1 MILLSG
7 HSLTQ
12 ERRVPMEA
20 LSLQLKERDSTASM
34 VPTDMTGINAESWFL
49 DDVSPGGGIV
59 YRVSGIQTS
68 YTVATI
74 TVKLE
79 HVINTLRDKVI
90 FGEITPA
97 DITGNPNAERCSAE
111 QAVRFILADQSDW
124 RLGTF
129 GYNVSDPYKFDGE
142 TLYDALVKISNSL
155 EDCWWS
161 YDMSQYPFV
170 LNMTPKPAG
179 VACEL
184 RPGRNL
190 SAITKNVDKSGMY
203 TRFYPVGKDDLHIP
217 GEYVSRNEH
226 LYGTVSK
233 IEVDQSIDDPSEL
246 YEWAVDR
253 LKKHAEPNVNI
264 TADGIELADA
274 TGETLD
280 RLTLGRICRIPLTE
294 FDTIIEERIVGL
306 DYSDKVH
313 QPEKVRITMSNQ
325 KDDAQHD
332 LVHVLASNIKAT
344 SKGQRTSTRQQK
356 NDHAWIEDTNDHVA
370 LCAEGIVGVDAQ
382 GKPNWT
388 ILSQLVVDGTGVHQS
403 VQEIQRGNVIRDT
416 RIEENERSITLEANN
431 RADADNELQGK
442 ITVEADRITQE
453 VTQRQNGDEAL
464 SGRITVE
471 AGKIT
476 QIVSA
481 VGADGEVTAASIV
494 LAINA
499 TGESEAHID
508 ANKVYIGNE
517 KSTTVIDG
525 KLSTNR
531 LASAISALD
540 YVTTKSLS
548 AKKFWLYDSP
558 DETTNT
564 VNVASTALRTAA
576 LTLSGNTYYLHL
588 YAIDGTECVS
598 TKNNAMSFS
607 RATTLGGTWSG
618 GKLTVKATPQ
628 NNQITFAIFDVTGQ
642 DVTWTGRTGE
652 ITVYSNVDDGETKYD
667 IGKKLTVT
675 APIQTQT
682 FGQAWSNGKLTITAN
697 PSNSTTT
704 AAIFDLTGQDVTWS
718 GRTATISV
726 YANRDD
732 GETKIDTGKRLTLTA
747 PIQTQTYGHS
757 WSGGTLTVT
766 GNPSGST
773 TTAAIFDLTNQDVS
787 WSGRTAT
794 ITVYANRDGGETK
807 TDTGKRLTLTAPIQ
821 SQSYSHSWASGIC
834 TVTGQPSGST
844 TTVGIFDLTSGDVSW
859 SGRTGTITV
868 YANKD
873 GGETKTDTGKRLTV
887 TAPVQTQ
894 TYAHSWSSGTLT
906 VTGSPSGS
914 TTTAGI
920 FDLTSGDVSWSGRT
934 GTIAVY
940 ANKDGGET
948 KTDTGKRL
956 TVTAPIQT
964 QSYSH
969 SWSNGTLTVTGAP
982 SGSTTTAAIFD
993 LTSGDVSW
1001 SGRTGTIAVYANKDG
1016 GETKTDTGKR
1026 LTVTAP
1032 IQSQSFSHSWSGGT
1046 LTVSASPSGSETY
1059 VGIFDLRSQDIS
1071 WSGRNATITVYANK
1085 DNGETRYDTGKRL
1098 YLTAPIQ
1105 HNMVWQSWSNGILTM
1120 TTDPG
1125 GDVYTAGIFDLRGQ
1139 DVSWDGYTATI
1150 ALYANAD
1157 GGETRYD
1164 TGKRLTLEATSAYYN
1179 GVDAGHADFT
1189 AHTFAK
1195 VFNTNDTIY
1204 HGKFYDSQ
1212 GRALTSQDYY
1222 WFGINYNY
1230 GGSNASVDFY
1240 TYNPS

>member
-233 IEVDQSIDDPSEL
+233 IEVDQSIDDPAEL
-246 YEWAVDR
+246 YEWAVER

-382 GKPNWT
+382 GNPNWK
-388 ILSQLVVDGTGVHQS
+388 ILSQIVVDGTGIHQS

-416 RIEENERSITLEANN
+416 KIEQNERAITLEANN
-431 RADADNELQGK
+431 RVNADNELQGK

-453 VTQRQNGDEAL
+453 VTQRKNGDEAL
-464 SGRITVE
+464 SGRITVEANRITQEVTDRTNADSTLSGRITTEAGRITAEVTRAKGAEDVLSGRLTITENAITQEVTDRTNADSTLSGRITTEAGRITAEVTRATGAEETLAGRLTITESAITQEVTDRTNADNTLDGKITVE

-481 VGADGEVTAASIV
+481 VGSNGEVTAASIV
-494 LAINA
+494 LAINGA
-499 TGESEAHID
+499 GESEAHID
-508 ANKVYIGNE
+508 ANKVYIGNT

-525 KLSTNR
+525 KLTTTN
-531 LASAISALD
+531 LSSAISSLD
-540 YVTTKSLS
+540 YVSTQSLS
-548 AKKFWLYDSP
+548 ARRFSLYDNPAESS
-558 DETTNT
+558 TS
-564 VNVASTALRTAA
+564 VNVASTALRTAS
-576 LTLSGNTYYLHL
+576 LVLSGNTYYLHL

-598 TKNNAMSFS
+598 TQNNAMSFS

-618 GKLTVKATPQ
+618 GTLTVNATPQ
-628 NNQITFAIFDVTGQ
+628 GNRMTFALYDATGQ

-652 ITVYSNVDDGETKYD
+652 ITVYSNVDGGETKID
-667 IGKKLTVT
+667 TGKKLTVT
-675 APIQTQT
+675 APIQ
-682 FGQAWSNGKLTITAN
+682 S
-697 PSNSTTT
+697 
-704 AAIFDLTGQDVTWS
+704 
-718 GRTATISV
+718 
-726 YANRDD
+726 
-732 GETKIDTGKRLTLTA
+732 
-747 PIQTQTYGHS
+747 QTYNHS
-757 WSGGTLTVT
+757 WSG
-766 GNPSGST
+766 
-773 TTAAIFDLTNQDVS
+773 
-787 WSGRTAT
+787 
-794 ITVYANRDGGETK
+794 
-807 TDTGKRLTLTAPIQ
+807 
-821 SQSYSHSWASGIC
+821 
-834 TVTGQPSGST
+834 
-844 TTVGIFDLTSGDVSW
+844 
-859 SGRTGTITV
+859 
-868 YANKD
+868 
-873 GGETKTDTGKRLTV
+873 
-887 TAPVQTQ
+887 
-894 TYAHSWSSGTLT
+894 
-906 VTGSPSGS
+906 
-914 TTTAGI
+914 
-920 FDLTSGDVSWSGRT
+920 
-934 GTIAVY
+934 
-940 ANKDGGET
+940 
-948 KTDTGKRL
+948 
-956 TVTAPIQT
+956 
-964 QSYSH
+964 
-969 SWSNGTLTVTGAP
+969 GTLTVTGAP
-982 SGSTTTAAIFD
+982 SGSTTTAALYD
-993 LTSGDVSW
+993 LTSADVTW
-1001 SGRTGTIAVYANKDG
+1001 SGRTGTIAVYANKNGD
-1016 GETKTDTGKR
+1016 ETKTDTGKR

-1032 IQSQSFSHSWSGGT
+1032 IQSQSFNHSWSGGT

-1105 HNMVWQSWSNGILTM
+1105 HNMIWQSWSNGILTM

-1150 ALYANAD
+1150 SLYANAD

-1179 GVDAGHADFT
+1179 GVDAGHADFNS
-1189 AHTFAK
+1189 HTFYKAF
-1195 VFNTNDTIY
+1195 V
-1204 HGKFYDSQ
+1204 YDSENVYYGKIYDSN
-1212 GRALTSQDYY
+1212 GRALVANNYY
-1222 WFGINYNY
+1222 WFGATTNY
-1230 GGSNASVDFY
+1230 GGSNWSVNLY

>member
-233 IEVDQSIDDPSEL
+233 IEVDQSIDDPADL
-246 YEWAVDR
+246 YEWAVER

-280 RLTLGRICRIPLTE
+280 RLKLGRICRIPLTE

-382 GKPNWT
+382 GNPNWK
-388 ILSQLVVDGTGVHQS
+388 ILSQIVVDGTGIHQS

-416 RIEENERSITLEANN
+416 KIEQNERAITLEANN
-431 RADADNELQGK
+431 RVAADNELQGK

-453 VTQRQNGDEAL
+453 VTQRKNGDEAL
-464 SGRITVE
+464 SGRITVEANRITQEVTDRTNADSTLSGRITTEAGRITAEVTRAKGAEDVLSGRLTITENAITQEVTDRTNADSTLSGRITTEAGRITAEVTRATGAEETLAGRLTITENAITQEVTDRTNADSTLSGRITTEAGRITAEVTRATGAEDTLAGRLTITENAITQEVTDRTNADTTLDGRITVE

-481 VGADGEVTAASIV
+481 VGSNGEVTAASIC
-494 LAINA
+494 LAINDNQSQA
-499 TGESEAHID
+499 TINADKIYLLGDTI
-508 ANKVYIGNE
+508 ANTVTANYISS
-517 KSTTVIDG
+517 KIAT
-525 KLSTNR
+525 LSVLNV
-531 LASAISALD
+531 AAISA
-540 YVTTKSLS
+540 SGNIS
-548 AKKFWLYDSP
+548 
-558 DETTNT
+558 TTNGYIM
-564 VNVASTALRTAA
+564 APY
-576 LTLSGNTYYLHL
+576 YYLGTVGNAKDMANSIWAL
-588 YAIDGTECVS
+588 KIDGPTNNVYTLQKQAFGDTEWVDVG
-598 TKNNAMSFS
+598 TFS
-607 RATTLGGTWSG
+607 RAIDSWTLGWVNGKFTAKANPQNDTAWTEIVQGTALWDGNLAYVPIEAKDSDNPNYQYATG
-618 GKLTVKATPQ
+618 RTVLVDATARYNAGRANADVDLDWDTDGVKATIDNVLKNKYYLNYQ
-628 NNQITFAIFDVTGQ
+628 FAAHSTSQGVKYYLELAHSTQQGSQVISGTS
-642 DVTWTGRTGE
+642 TE
-652 ITVYSNVDDGETKYD
+652 ICLGLSGETVQMQD
-667 IGKKLTVT
+667 NLGRQFSGTPTLQLKLHT
-675 APIQTQT
+675 P
-682 FGQAWSNGKLTITAN
+682 
-697 PSNSTTT
+697 P
-704 AAIFDLTGQDVTWS
+704 
-718 GRTATISV
+718 
-726 YANRDD
+726 
-732 GETKIDTGKRLTLTA
+732 
-747 PIQTQTYGHS
+747 
-757 WSGGTLTVT
+757 
-766 GNPSGST
+766 
-773 TTAAIFDLTNQDVS
+773 
-787 WSGRTAT
+787 T
-794 ITVYANRDGGETK
+794 ITVNATY
-807 TDTGKRLTLTAPIQ
+807 
-821 SQSYSHSWASGIC
+821 
-834 TVTGQPSGST
+834 TVPSGFY
-844 TTVGIFDLTSGDVSW
+844 GFDDFVVDVDTEAYSYAF
-859 SGRTGTITV
+859 SNLGVQPNQGMPPTG
-868 YANKD
+868 Y
-873 GGETKTDTGKRLTV
+873 
-887 TAPVQTQ
+887 
-894 TYAHSWSSGTLT
+894 TYAGHVSR
-906 VTGSPSGS
+906 PS
-914 TTTAGI
+914 
-920 FDLTSGDVSWSGRT
+920 V
-934 GTIAVY
+934 
-940 ANKDGGET
+940 N
-948 KTDTGKRL
+948 
-956 TVTAPIQT
+956 
-964 QSYSH
+964 
-969 SWSNGTLTVTGAP
+969 
-982 SGSTTTAAIFD
+982 
-993 LTSGDVSW
+993 
-1001 SGRTGTIAVYANKDG
+1001 
-1016 GETKTDTGKR
+1016 
-1026 LTVTAP
+1026 
-1032 IQSQSFSHSWSGGT
+1032 SF
-1046 LTVSASPSGSETY
+1046 LVFEVKA
-1059 VGIFDLRSQDIS
+1059 
-1071 WSGRNATITVYANK
+1071 
-1085 DNGETRYDTGKRL
+1085 DN
-1098 YLTAPIQ
+1098 
-1105 HNMVWQSWSNGILTM
+1105 
-1120 TTDPG
+1120 
-1125 GDVYTAGIFDLRGQ
+1125 
-1139 DVSWDGYTATI
+1139 
-1150 ALYANAD
+1150 
-1157 GGETRYD
+1157 
-1164 TGKRLTLEATSAYYN
+1164 
-1179 GVDAGHADFT
+1179 
-1189 AHTFAK
+1189 
-1195 VFNTNDTIY
+1195 
-1204 HGKFYDSQ
+1204 SQ
-1212 GRALTSQDYY
+1212 GKKKYY
-1222 WFGINYNY
+1222 FEIG
-1230 GGSNASVDFY
+1230 
-1240 TYNPS
+1240 

>member
-233 IEVDQSIDDPSEL
+233 IEVDQSIDDPAEL
-246 YEWAVDR
+246 YKWAVER

-370 LCAEGIVGVDAQ
+370 LCAEGIVGVDAN
-382 GKPNWT
+382 GKPNWYL
-388 ILSQLVVDGTGVHQS
+388 LSQIIVDGTGIHQS
-403 VQEIQRGNVIRDT
+403 VQEIQNENVLRDT
-416 RIEENERSITLEANN
+416 KIEQNERSITLEANN
-431 RADADNELQGK
+431 RIAADNELQGK

-453 VTQRQNGDEAL
+453 VTQRKNGDEAL
-464 SGRITVE
+464 SGRITVEANRITQEVRDRTNADGELSGRITVESNRITQEVTDRTSADTTLSGRITTEAGRITAEVTRATAAEGTLAGRLTITENAITQEVTDRTNADTTLDGKITVE

-481 VGADGEVTAASIV
+481 VGSNGEVTAASIV
-494 LAINA
+494 LAINGA
-499 TGESEAHID
+499 GESEAHID
-508 ANKVYIGNE
+508 ANKVYIGNT

-525 KLSTNR
+525 KLTTTN
-531 LASAISALD
+531 LSSAISALD
-540 YVTTKSLS
+540 YVTTQSLS
-548 AKKFWLYDSP
+548 ARRFSLYDNPAEAS
-558 DETTNT
+558 TS
-564 VNVASTALRTAA
+564 VNVASTALRTAS
-576 LTLSGNTYYLHL
+576 LVLSGNTYYLHL

-598 TKNNAMSFS
+598 TQNNAMSFS

-618 GKLTVKATPQ
+618 GTLTVNATPQ
-628 NNQITFAIFDVTGQ
+628 GNRMTFALYDATGQ

-652 ITVYSNVDDGETKYD
+652 ITVYSNVDG
-667 IGKKLTVT
+667 
-675 APIQTQT
+675 
-682 FGQAWSNGKLTITAN
+682 
-697 PSNSTTT
+697 
-704 AAIFDLTGQDVTWS
+704 
-718 GRTATISV
+718 
-726 YANRDD
+726 
-732 GETKIDTGKRLTLTA
+732 GETKIDTGKK
-747 PIQTQTYGHS
+747 
-757 WSGGTLTVT
+757 LTV
-766 GNPSGST
+766 
-773 TTAAIFDLTNQDVS
+773 
-787 WSGRTAT
+787 
-794 ITVYANRDGGETK
+794 
-807 TDTGKRLTLTAPIQ
+807 TAPIQ
-821 SQSYSHSWASGIC
+821 SQSYSHSWASGVC

-844 TTVGIFDLTSGDVSW
+844 TTVGIYDLTSGDVSW

-956 TVTAPIQT
+956 TVTAPIQ
-964 QSYSH
+964 
-969 SWSNGTLTVTGAP
+969 
-982 SGSTTTAAIFD
+982 
-993 LTSGDVSW
+993 
-1001 SGRTGTIAVYANKDG
+1001 
-1016 GETKTDTGKR
+1016 
-1026 LTVTAP
+1026 
-1032 IQSQSFSHSWSGGT
+1032 SQSFSHSWSGGT
-1046 LTVSASPSGSETY
+1046 LTVSASPSGNETY

-1179 GVDAGHADFT
+1179 GVDAGHADFNS
-1189 AHTFAK
+1189 HTFYKAF
-1195 VFNTNDTIY
+1195 V
-1204 HGKFYDSQ
+1204 YDSENVYYGKIYDSN
-1212 GRALTSQDYY
+1212 GRALVANNYY
-1222 WFGINYNY
+1222 WFGATTNY
-1230 GGSNASVDFY
+1230 GGSNWSVNLY